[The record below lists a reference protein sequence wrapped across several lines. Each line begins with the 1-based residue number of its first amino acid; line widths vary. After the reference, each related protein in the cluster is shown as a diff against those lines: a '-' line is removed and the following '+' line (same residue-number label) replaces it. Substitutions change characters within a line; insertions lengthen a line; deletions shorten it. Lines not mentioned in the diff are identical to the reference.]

1 MTCPIWTR
9 SPLTVNR
16 WGEHRVDG
24 HILRRGL
31 RAKQSNHLADDLV
44 QIDIP
49 RLDAGLGQKTP
60 QALDDVVAR

>member
-9 SPLTVNR
+9 SPLTVNG

-49 RLDAGLGQKTP
+49 RLDAGLGQRLRRRWMTS
-60 QALDDVVAR
+60 VAR